1 MSEKIQWQIAYQ
13 VGVPEVDQQHKK
25 LFDMLNRL
33 QDIYE
38 SGNVKSEIQQVL
50 EEMGDY
56 LNTHFSCEEIYLKN
70 HPRIE
75 AHRKEHWFFV
85 EKTMKFTKNFDLND
99 AVFEYEILDF
109 LKRWLINHVLNTDI
123 VYFRELKNLNR
134 NKNIQGE

>member
-1 MSEKIQWQIAYQ
+1 
-13 VGVPEVDQQHKK
+13 
-25 LFDMLNRL
+25 MLNKL

-38 SGNVKSEIQQVL
+38 AGNVKSEIQPVL

-56 LNTHFSCEEIYLKN
+56 LNTHFSCEEGYLKN
-70 HPRIE
+70 HPRFE

-85 EKTMKFTKNFDLND
+85 EKTMTFTKEFDLDD

-123 VYFRELKNLNR
+123 LYFRELGKMD
-134 NKNIQGE
+134 